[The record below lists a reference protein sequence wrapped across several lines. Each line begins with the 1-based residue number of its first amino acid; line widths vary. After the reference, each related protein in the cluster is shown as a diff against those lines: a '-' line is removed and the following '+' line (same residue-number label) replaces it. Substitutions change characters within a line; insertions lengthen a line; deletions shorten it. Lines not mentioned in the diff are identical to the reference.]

1 MIGHG
6 DRQYME
12 DEGEGVIKDFQ
23 VSGKSNYWV
32 NSGAIY
38 WNKLGIG

>member
-1 MIGHG
+1 MVIDSIWKMRGK
-6 DRQYME
+6 E
-12 DEGEGVIKDFQ
+12 LFIKDFQ